1 MRKKEEERNW
11 NSEMNKRKT
20 QKNEKSLH
28 IKQEQEQRQAQY
40 LRNPS
45 RFVRREKTKNDLI

>member
-45 RFVRREKTKNDLI
+45 RFVRREKTKNDRI